1 MVIRRIM
8 KKTFRFATA
17 AAAAILAVSFA
28 SVSCSK
34 ENLENSDSEKTAP
47 SGKVLTF
54 SASFVP
60 PTKTAINVYDEVNLA
75 KVNFTAG
82 DYICLMAGTQTNKN
96 GSYVLQSPSTQ
107 LEDKDINSDGSATF
121 TIDSPSDVH
130 STYCFF
136 TADNQNCWGT
146 YSFSNYSVETRTRS
160 DAYTSIAA
168 GRVPHL
174 AIVKCASTDRTI
186 TFKNVLTLIRYT
198 VTDENVK
205 YVEFSGNNN
214 EGIMG
219 TIKIFY
225 GDMSVTPMGGQETV
239 RSYVSAPGEAG
250 YIALYPGLTLSKG
263 FTIKAFDK
271 DGKTLFVCR
280 SEDEFKTEQ
289 NLLVDF
295 GTLDDHKGK
304 LYDWWQAG
312 GDIEINGQVYNKSKY
327 GEGKLVKK
335 GATVT
340 EQSGVF
346 FLNNGASISSSA
358 LGVKGTAVFIGN
370 SIDGSRTKVSVSET
384 CPLYGVT
391 KAVFKNLEIETPSS
405 AAVFSLSGQVDTLLF
420 EGCKI
425 NQKNVLW
432 DMSGKF
438 TVEHF
443 TLKDSEIVLDS
454 SLSEGNAA
462 LITSGSATD
471 EATRLKNYTF
481 SNNIFYAP
489 SAREYHIIKSDG
501 ADSGLTIDKL
511 TLDNNS
517 FYNLYSG
524 KYGDASPKAFVMLGV
539 LYSSVSLNSNLVY
552 TGYAVKTTD
561 VVNDDTPTAY
571 LVGFYLDSDAGLK
584 LSAGTSST
592 WYGTLETLGGAGF
605 HPSATDSSEWV
616 YVRTNM
622 TSLTEDPYSAIDP
635 ATGTY
640 TLKANYTGF
649 GATR

>member
-1 MVIRRIM
+1 M
-8 KKTFRFATA
+8 KKTFCFAPA
-17 AAAAILAVSFA
+17 AAAALLAVSFA

-47 SGKVLTF
+47 SGDMLTF

-60 PTKTAINVYDEVNLA
+60 PTRASITVYDEVNLA
-75 KVNFTAG
+75 KVKFTAG
-82 DYICLMAGTQTNKN
+82 DKITIDCGKSWATNDGGDYKIERHETDLTADN
-96 GSYVLQSPSTQ
+96 
-107 LEDKDINSDGSATF
+107 INDDGSATF
-121 TIDSPSDVH
+121 SIQSPDSMFETFDFFASDR
-130 STYCFF
+130 
-136 TADNQNCWGT
+136 
-146 YSFSNYSVETRTRS
+146 SNDILASHDIINNSLFVQIRS
-160 DAYTSIAA
+160 DAFNSIAA

-174 AIVKCASTDRTI
+174 AIAECASTDRTI
-186 TFKNVLTLIRYT
+186 SFKNVLTLIRYT

-205 YVEFSGNNN
+205 YVEFSGNDD
-214 EGIMG
+214 EGIIG
-219 TIKIFY
+219 LLQVYFGNK
-225 GDMSVTPMGGQETV
+225 SVKLAGGQETA
-239 RSYVSAPGEAG
+239 RSYVSAPGEPA
-250 YIALYPGLTLSKG
+250 YIALAPGLTLSKG
-263 FTIKAFDK
+263 FTLRAFDK

-289 NLLVDF
+289 NLILDF

-327 GEGKLVKK
+327 GEGTLVKK
-335 GATVT
+335 GAAVSAQ
-340 EQSGVF
+340 EGVF

-405 AAVFSLSGQVDTLLF
+405 AAAFSLSGQVDTLLF

-425 NQKNVLW
+425 DQKNVLW
-432 DMSGKF
+432 DMSGKY

-454 SLSEGNAA
+454 SLSDDNAA

-489 SAREYHIIKSDG
+489 SAREYHLIKSDG
-501 ADSGLTIDKL
+501 AGSGLTIDKL

-561 VVNDDTPTAY
+561 VLNDDIPTAY
-571 LVGFYLDSDAGLK
+571 LVGFYLDSNAGLK

-635 ATGTY
+635 ATATY
-640 TLKANYTGF
+640 TLKADYTGF